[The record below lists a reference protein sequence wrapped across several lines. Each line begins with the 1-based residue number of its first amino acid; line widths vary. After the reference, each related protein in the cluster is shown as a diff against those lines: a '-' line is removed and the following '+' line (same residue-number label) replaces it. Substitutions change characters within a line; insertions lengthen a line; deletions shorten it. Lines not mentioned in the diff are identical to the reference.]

1 MSKPE
6 NSVSGG
12 IKTAFWLCLLIGS
25 TGAFFIWKDLAD
37 ISQWIITSPREHTM
51 FVWYYRWEITIVSFL
66 AMGVAGWLW
75 WNNRVLLATKWFVL
89 IAGLAF
95 FNWYTGFVNP
105 DLMMRERQHDGLI
118 VSIEEAKRY
127 VKPDESVIVIDING
141 SARAHPDHQV
151 LRPHVAGND
160 EKPIGGE
167 NVVMTYCGLTNM
179 GIAYTPVI
187 DGQPL
192 NLRPRSQLQNNL
204 LMVDDISGEPV
215 QQMWGM
221 KEADVVAG
229 DGGRMKEWAT
239 FRMPFAKFE
248 QAYPNGEVFIN
259 DYVSDGYMTTFRE
272 NPVKRIYEN
281 IADFLFAMAIDT
293 QRELERPTFP
303 TIDNIDTR
311 LPGKTLVWG
320 VDISDDFVAYTEEFV
335 RAQDHPIN
343 TAIGG
348 RPVVVTYDEQ
358 YQSLG
363 IFFNDTGEKIETID
377 FYGNANGHK
386 LERVNTVKAGAYW
399 VIWANFFPGA
409 ELNRA

>member
-1 MSKPE
+1 MSTSEK
-6 NSVSGG
+6 SLSGTT
-12 IKTAFWLCLLIGS
+12 KAAFWVCLLIGS

-51 FVWYYRWEITIVSFL
+51 FVWYYRWEITIASFL
-66 AMGVAGWLW
+66 TLGTAAWLW
-75 WNNRVLLATKWFVL
+75 WKNRELLAPMWFAL
-89 IAGLAF
+89 ITGIAI

-105 DLMMRERQHDGLI
+105 DLMMRARQHDGLI

-127 VKPDESVIVIDING
+127 VKPEESVIVIDING
-141 SARAHPDHQV
+141 NARAHPDHQV

-160 EKPIGGE
+160 KKPIGGE

-187 DGQPL
+187 DGAPL
-192 NLRPRSQLQNNL
+192 DLRPRSQLENNL

-229 DGGRMKEWAT
+229 KGGRMKEWAT

-248 QAYPNGEVFIN
+248 QAYPDGEVFIN
-259 DYVSDGYMTTFRE
+259 DYVSEGYMTTFWQ

-293 QRELERPTFP
+293 QREMEQPTFP

-320 VDISDDFVAYTEEFV
+320 VDIGDDFVAYTEEFV
-335 RAQDHPIN
+335 RSQDTPIN

-348 RPVVVTYDEQ
+348 RPVVVIYDEQ

-363 IFFNDTGEKIETID
+363 IFLNDTGHLVENID
-377 FYGNANGHK
+377 FYGNANGQK

-399 VIWANFFPGA
+399 VIWANFFPDA
-409 ELNRA
+409 ELNRT